1 MGGDC
6 RVVLDTNV
14 VLASFFSSNI
24 KSPNKE
30 ILARW
35 KTGDL
40 TLLYSDDIFSEYAEK
55 LLSKDI
61 PSEDVEDLLALILL
75 EAESVEIR
83 FFLLK
88 VYPVDP
94 DDIHF
99 LLCAVNGDADYLIS
113 GDRHLLDLSPFYR
126 PIMTI
131 CKPRDFVDLL

>member
-1 MGGDC
+1 MDGDF

-14 VLASFFSSNI
+14 ILASFFSSNI

-40 TLLYSDDIFSEYAEK
+40 TLLYSDDI
-55 LLSKDI
+55 
-61 PSEDVEDLLALILL
+61 
-75 EAESVEIR
+75 
-83 FFLLK
+83 
-88 VYPVDP
+88 
-94 DDIHF
+94 HF

-126 PIMTI
+126 PTMTI
-131 CKPRDFVDLL
+131 CKPRVFVDLKI